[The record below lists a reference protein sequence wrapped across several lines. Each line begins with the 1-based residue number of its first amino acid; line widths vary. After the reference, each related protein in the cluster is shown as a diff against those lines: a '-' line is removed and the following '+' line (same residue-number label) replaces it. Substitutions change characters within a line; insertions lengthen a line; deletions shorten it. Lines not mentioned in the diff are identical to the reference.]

1 MSEFERAKRG
11 FSAEEAYD
19 LQRQYRANNIAVAGE
34 QALYMYLNMPQF
46 FPHQVVAR
54 GGAVMDLPLAAD
66 IDIEGSIGA
75 VSACTALGE
84 LTLDQLLNDPRSRV
98 QGFIVLHR
106 GRIVFERYPG
116 MRPEDNHLWWSS
128 AKVLAGT
135 LAAMLVCDGVL
146 DPTRPVEYFL
156 PEFAA
161 SGWQGTSVQDV
172 ADHCSGI
179 NAEELEISS
188 YASPQSEL
196 SRLIMA
202 ERILEPEDGRE
213 MLTHNE
219 ALLSMT
225 RKRPAGEVFEYSS
238 ANTNMLGLIIE
249 KVTGRRYA
257 DVLSERIWSRIGAEQ
272 NGMMGLAPQGNAI
285 AHGMFSS
292 SLRDLARLGL
302 AFTPTGQRQR
312 PVISKEVLRM
322 IQNGGRPNLYPL
334 SAKRPTLT
342 EWFGES
348 PEACSWQWDAVF
360 RDGDMFK
367 AGFHGQALY
376 VSPTRDVVAAFFST
390 SDERAQFHYLR
401 PIAQSSAFDITA

>member
-1 MSEFERAKRG
+1 MNELERARRG
-11 FSAEEAYD
+11 FSAKEAYS
-19 LQRQYRANNIAVAGE
+19 LQQRYRANDIATAGE

-54 GGAVMDLPLAAD
+54 GATVTDLPVAADLDIEQRVGAVT
-66 IDIEGSIGA
+66 
-75 VSACTALGE
+75 ACTTLGE
-84 LTLDQLLNDPRSRV
+84 LSLDQLLHDPRSRV
-98 QGFIVLHR
+98 QGFIVVHR

-116 MRPEDNHLWWSS
+116 MRPDDHHLWWST

-135 LAAMLVCDGVL
+135 LAAMLVCEGKL
-146 DPTRPVEYFL
+146 DPMRPVEHFL
-156 PEFAA
+156 PEFAT
-161 SGWQGTSVQDV
+161 SGWRGTSVQDI

-179 NAEELEISS
+179 NAEELELSS

-213 MLTHNE
+213 ILTHNE

-249 KVTGRRYA
+249 KVAGRRYA
-257 DVLSERIWSRIGAEQ
+257 DVLSERLWSQIGAEA

-302 AFTPTGQRQR
+302 AFTPAGQRQHS
-312 PVISKEVLRM
+312 VIPKEVLRM
-322 IQNGGRPNLYPL
+322 IQHGGRPDLYRQ

-348 PEACSWQWDAVF
+348 PEACSWQWDAVL
-360 RDGDMFK
+360 RDGDLFK
-367 AGFHGQALY
+367 GGFHGQALY
-376 VSPTRDVVAAFFST
+376 VSPARDVVVAFFST
-390 SDERAQFHYLR
+390 SDERAQYHYLR
-401 PIAQSSAFDITA
+401 PVSQSRMFNV